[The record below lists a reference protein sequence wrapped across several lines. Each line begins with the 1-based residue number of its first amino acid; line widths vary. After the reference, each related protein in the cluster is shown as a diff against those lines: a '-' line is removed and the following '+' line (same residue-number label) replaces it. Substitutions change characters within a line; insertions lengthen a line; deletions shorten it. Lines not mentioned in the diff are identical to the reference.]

1 MRKIYHEDDATIEI
15 LENKTVSILG
25 YGNQGRSWALNLRD
39 SGIDVI
45 VGNSEDEYAPLC
57 REDRFEYVSIEKAS
71 ELGDIIMV
79 LLPDEVTPEIY
90 SNEISKGVTAGKTV
104 GFASGYCVCYEQ
116 ISFPKDVNVIMV
128 APRML
133 GELCRSFYL
142 EGKGYLSMISVHQDF
157 DGKALEITLALAKGI
172 GSLKDMLMETTFK
185 DETELDLFT
194 EQALLP
200 AFAVALKA
208 SVEILIDSSYNK
220 TESMLELYMST
231 EIGDVL
237 KRAGE
242 IGFVGQSNKHS
253 PTSHYGTKSRMNRFE
268 NLNIKPVMEKVL
280 KEIQSGD
287 FAREWSKE
295 KENGYKN
302 FQKMIADFDQ
312 TKFAKAE
319 KEVLNELG
327 R

>member
-128 APRML
+128 AQRML

-172 GSLKDMLMETTFK
+172 GSLKDMAMETTFK

-220 TESMLELYMST
+220 TMLELYMST

-253 PTSHYGTKSRMNRFE
+253 PTSHYGTKSRMKLFQD
-268 NLNIKPVMEKVL
+268 LNMKPVMEKVL

-287 FAREWSKE
+287 FAKEWSQE